1 MEWAQIV
8 CLLHEQVLT
17 GAIEMVYT
25 MYIWLVAVTKPQWK
39 YKEEGTMEV
48 QLVKWGNGQGIR
60 IPKLVLQELNI
71 AVNDTLSMEIR
82 GEQIIIEKVKF
93 THRSLEE
100 RARAYGGKLGPYTEY
115 DWGEPKGREIW

>member
-1 MEWAQIV
+1 M
-8 CLLHEQVLT
+8 VLYN
-17 GAIEMVYT
+17 VYT
-25 MYIWLVAVTKPQWK
+25 YRGSDKSSGGMQK
-39 YKEEGTMEV
+39 KEGNMEI

-71 AVNDTLSMEIR
+71 AVNDTLSMEVR

-93 THRSLEE
+93 KHRSLEE